1 MAATRKQTTSMSPL
15 IMKGLIVGYLY
26 SIVLS
31 ASAVTVCE
39 VRGKA
44 DCSSAWSQAY
54 AVATGLVTTFMAYF
68 VQPESKVG
76 TRREEDAGQ
85 P

>member
-1 MAATRKQTTSMSPL
+1 MAVARKQTASMSPL
-15 IMKGLIVGYLY
+15 IMKGLIIGYLY

-39 VRGKA
+39 VRGRA
-44 DCSSAWSQAY
+44 DCSSVWSQAY

-68 VQPESKVG
+68 VQPESKPS